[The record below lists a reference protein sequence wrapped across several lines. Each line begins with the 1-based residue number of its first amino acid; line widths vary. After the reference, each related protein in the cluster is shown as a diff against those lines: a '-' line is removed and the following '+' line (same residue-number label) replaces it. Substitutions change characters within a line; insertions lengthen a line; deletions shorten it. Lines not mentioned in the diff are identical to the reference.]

1 MQKPA
6 VNIRSAVQNAISKR
20 KDFSFC
26 KGQFPDFTFP
36 GTVFCFTGKETKSQ
50 KIVKVHMFTAS
61 KTKHIF
67 DFFFFRLAISQVL
80 CLNRVDDVCMGYG
93 LPGFVRV
100 NRNMDGG

>member
-1 MQKPA
+1 
-6 VNIRSAVQNAISKR
+6 
-20 KDFSFC
+20 
-26 KGQFPDFTFP
+26 
-36 GTVFCFTGKETKSQ
+36 
-50 KIVKVHMFTAS
+50 MFTAS

-67 DFFFFRLAISQVL
+67 DFFLFRLAISQVL